1 MNEKEIKE
9 KKNIKIRGI
18 HKLTPEQRKVA
29 QVITKKLHF
38 DTKIYYFEF
47 LAFRGIIWKSKRDYN
62 YETKTG
68 ISHAV
73 GIIIP
78 DRVKNEVILYIDGEV
93 SEVLPVDVNLDNV
106 FK

>member
-18 HKLTPEQRKVA
+18 HKLTPEQREIAHKVVKA
-29 QVITKKLHF
+29 LHF
-38 DTKIYYFEF
+38 DTETYWFEF
-47 LAFRGIIWKSKRDYN
+47 LAFRGIIWKSKTDYN
-62 YETKTG
+62 SELKTG

-73 GIIIP
+73 GVIIP
-78 DRVKNEVILYIDGEV
+78 DRVKSEVILYIDNEIF
-93 SEVLPVDVNLDNV
+93 EVLPVDVNLDNV